1 MSGTNKLVQSTLE
14 GSSESTLTKGLMNA
28 NNEAK
33 TAKGGAKKDNSK
45 KK

>member
-14 GSSESTLTKGLMNA
+14 GSSESALTSALMDA
-28 NNEAK
+28 NEK
-33 TAKGGAKKDNSK
+33 AKKSSGKNEK